1 MHWRLIKN
9 SGRGGLL
16 CGLLFF
22 QGHRVRAEELDP
34 LAAILDRSYQRQAA
48 TQIIGRSLSQ
58 PALAARQPARPAAAL
73 IGVPGLLGTDAFS
86 RVRRY
91 DRLIE
96 RHSELH
102 ALDADLV
109 RALIYVESGG
119 DPRAVSRAGAAG
131 LMQLMPAT
139 ASELGLAD
147 RFDPEQ
153 NIASGTRY
161 LRTLLDRF
169 HSTEV
174 ALWAYNAGPEAVA
187 QGRMPRET
195 RAYVP
200 QVLKLRRDLKQQL
213 THQDN

>member
-9 SGRGGLL
+9 AGRGGLL

-22 QGHRVRAEELDP
+22 QSHQARAEELDP
-34 LAAILDRSYQRQAA
+34 LAAILDRSYQQQAA
-48 TQIIGRSLSQ
+48 TQIIGRSSNQ
-58 PALAARQPARPAAAL
+58 PAAAHRPAL
-73 IGVPGLLGTDAFS
+73 RPVSPLAAPLSLADDLFS

-102 ALDADLV
+102 QLDADLV

-119 DPRAVSRAGAAG
+119 DPRAVSRNGAAG

-139 ASELGLAD
+139 ASSLGVAD

-161 LRTLLDRF
+161 LRSLLDRY

-174 ALWAYNAGPEAVA
+174 ALWAYNAGPEAVE

-195 RAYVP
+195 RRYVP
-200 QVLKLRRDLKQQL
+200 QVLRLRRDLKRQAPAQE
-213 THQDN
+213 N

>member
-1 MHWRLIKN
+1 MNWRLILHA
-9 SGRGGLL
+9 GRGGLL

-22 QGHRVRAEELDP
+22 QGHQVRAEELDP
-34 LAAILDRSYQRQAA
+34 LAAILERSYRQQAA
-48 TQIIGRSLSQ
+48 TQIIGRSANPLAPR
-58 PALAARQPARPAAAL
+58 PAHQAAAAAL
-73 IGVPGLLGTDAFS
+73 LPVADDLFS
-86 RVRRY
+86 RVRRF

-96 RHSELH
+96 HHSALQQ
-102 ALDADLV
+102 LDADLV
-109 RALIYVESGG
+109 RAMIYAESGG

-139 ASELGLAD
+139 ASDLGVAD

-161 LRTLLDRF
+161 LRSLLDRF

-195 RAYVP
+195 RQYVP
-200 QVLKLRRDLKQQL
+200 QVLRLRRDLKRQAPAQE
-213 THQDN
+213 N

>member
-1 MHWRLIKN
+1 
-9 SGRGGLL
+9 
-16 CGLLFF
+16 
-22 QGHRVRAEELDP
+22 
-34 LAAILDRSYQRQAA
+34 LAA
-48 TQIIGRSLSQ
+48 
-58 PALAARQPARPAAAL
+58 
-73 IGVPGLLGTDAFS
+73 DAFS

-119 DPRAVSRAGAAG
+119 DPLAISRAGAAG

-139 ASELGLAD
+139 ASDLGLAD

-174 ALWAYNAGPEAVA
+174 ALWAYNAGPEAVE

-195 RAYVP
+195 RQYVP
-200 QVLKLRRDLKQQL
+200 QVLRLRRDLKRQAG
-213 THQDN
+213 TGEN

>member
-1 MHWRLIKN
+1 MNWRLIIN
-9 SGRGGLL
+9 AGRGGLL

-22 QGHRVRAEELDP
+22 QGHQVRAEELDP
-34 LAAILDRSYQRQAA
+34 LAAILDRSYRPQAA
-48 TQIIGRSLSQ
+48 TQIFGRSSNQ
-58 PALAARQPARPAAAL
+58 AAPVPRPALRPIPVLAPL
-73 IGVPGLLGTDAFS
+73 SLPGDLFS

-91 DRLIE
+91 DQLIE
-96 RHSELH
+96 RHSELQR
-102 ALDADLV
+102 LDADLV
-109 RALIYVESGG
+109 RAVIYAESGG
-119 DPRAVSRAGAAG
+119 NPKAVSRAGAAG

-139 ASELGLAD
+139 ASDLGVAD

-174 ALWAYNAGPEAVA
+174 ALWAYNAGPDAVE

-195 RAYVP
+195 RQYVP
-200 QVLKLRRDLKQQL
+200 HVLRLRQDLKRQAPAEE
-213 THQDN
+213 N